1 MLHKSTAE
9 VYNQIDGNYKLC
21 IGWNKWIYI
30 YVLSLTSIIG
40 RNLHFYMQSKHS
52 LLLLPHNIRMQYNC
66 IRNVTWFITVNMCKF
81 IYLIDL
87 NVVTARLLIILI
99 QIVITFSKSK
109 WYILEWHGS
118 YSTLLTRFIYIYIYI
133 YMRVLCV
140 YHIFYVAKCHLKY
153 DYIWKICQGR
163 YKWIHTHV
171 ILTIQCRVI
180 RSV

>member
-1 MLHKSTAE
+1 MIFSRYIIKITR
-9 VYNQIDGNYKLC
+9 IDGNYKLC

-40 RNLHFYMQSKHS
+40 RNLHFYMQSKNL

-118 YSTLLTRFIYIYIYI
+118 YSTLLTRFSMCISYI
-133 YMRVLCV
+133 LCCKMSFE
-140 YHIFYVAKCHLKY
+140 IRLHLK
-153 DYIWKICQGR
+153 DLSGE
-163 YKWIHTHV
+163 T
-171 ILTIQCRVI
+171 
-180 RSV
+180 